1 MSSSSPYLEII
12 FQLINGQQLRFSEDD
27 EQAVAE
33 LLRNIKPQKF
43 FSDEQVRLC
52 GDSFVSGISKNA
64 ISWMVFKTH
73 AKLGWHFP
81 NHFLGVEVLTKEDF
95 DHAIN
100 TELENIKAV
109 MNSGKAGKPVSM
121 FLELLMRDGVFWH
134 FRISSETLIR
144 MEKIEMSKIIRQLT
158 GLHATGADG
167 GGVLVNMNNVMSW
180 RSYPSSFDANSKSW
194 KLSISE
200 TK

>member
-1 MSSSSPYLEII
+1 MSSSPYLEII

-27 EQAVAE
+27 AE
-33 LLRNIKPQKF
+33 SATSLLRNIKPQKF

-73 AKLGWHFP
+73 ARLDWHFP
-81 NHFLGVEVLTKEDF
+81 FHFLGVEVLTKEGF
-95 DHAIN
+95 DKAIK
-100 TELENIKAV
+100 TELDDIKAV
-109 MNSGKAGKPVSM
+109 INSGKAGKPVSM
-121 FLELLMRDGVFWH
+121 FLELLMRDGIFWH
-134 FRISSETLIR
+134 FRIYSETLIR

-180 RSYPSSFDANSKSW
+180 RSYPSSLDTNSKSW

-200 TK
+200 TKS